1 MGNAGRGPM
10 WSSRRD
16 GGALR
21 SSLSWLS
28 GSCNTPHPLPLA
40 EAVGLLPD
48 NTRLQACLGQ
58 RRNQGGVPTCGRGR
72 TRSPLPDPL
81 ARSPPQSVCTG
92 ADGSWPLLPRQRV
105 ENASASTRGDRITV
119 SLGAELRLPRP
130 CAAQGAGSP
139 LNRLLLAQAQRSVE
153 ASLGLWGTGGW
164 GGYDTLTASR
174 PPRWGPSR
182 RTGP

>member
-28 GSCNTPHPLPLA
+28 GSCNNPHPSPLA

-48 NTRLQACLGQ
+48 NTRLQACPGQ
-58 RRNQGGVPTCGRGR
+58 RRNQGGFPTCGRGR
-72 TRSPLPDPL
+72 T
-81 ARSPPQSVCTG
+81 RSPPQSVCTG

-153 ASLGLWGTGGW
+153 ASLGLWGTGG
-164 GGYDTLTASR
+164 YDTLTASR